1 VRVRTLALALAI
13 ACATAAAA
21 APAGAQRAALAVAAE
36 PAAARVQATGLLAD
50 SQFVTLLRSG
60 FPLRLHYRLELWR
73 VRSSWFDVFVRE
85 VGWDAVARHDPL
97 TEEFVLLRT
106 GGAMSRHA
114 TPEDLDRALAIPY
127 RVTLTAGGGDTY
139 YYLARLEAT
148 TLNQSDLDELTRW
161 LRGDVGPAVS
171 ERGNVGDALARGAQR
186 TLLRLAG
193 LPRLTLE
200 GRSARFRPAR

>member
-1 VRVRTLALALAI
+1 VRGRVLALSLALAAG
-13 ACATAAAA
+13 A
-21 APAGAQRAALAVAAE
+21 APAAAQRAALAVAAE
-36 PAAARVQATGLLAD
+36 STTARVQATGLLAD
-50 SQFVTLLRSG
+50 SQFVALLRSG

-97 TEEFVLLRT
+97 TDEFVLLRT
-106 GGAMSRHA
+106 GGSASRHA
-114 TPEDLDRALAIPY
+114 SSEDLDRALTLPY
-127 RVTLTAGGGDTY
+127 RVSLPAPAGDSY

-148 TLNQSDLDELTRW
+148 TLNQSDIDELTRW

-171 ERGNVGDALARGAQR
+171 ERRDVGDALARGAQR

-193 LPRLTLE
+193 LPRLELE
-200 GRSARFRPAR
+200 AQSGRFGRGR

>member
-1 VRVRTLALALAI
+1 MRGRIPALAFAL
-13 ACATAAAA
+13 AAAA
-21 APAGAQRAALAVAAE
+21 APAAAQRPALAVQAE
-36 PAAARVQATGLLAD
+36 SAAARVQATGLLAD
-50 SQFVTLLRSG
+50 SQFVALLRSG

-97 TEEFVLLRT
+97 TDEFVLLRT
-106 GGAMSRHA
+106 GGAATRHA
-114 TPEDLDRALAIPY
+114 SPEDLDRALTLPY
-127 RVTLTAGGGDTY
+127 RVAFRAAGSDAY

-161 LRGDVGPAVS
+161 LRGDVRPAVS
-171 ERGNVGDALARGAQR
+171 ERGDVGDALARGAQR

-200 GRSARFRPAR
+200 GRSARFRGTP

>member
-1 VRVRTLALALAI
+1 VRGRTLALALAM
-13 ACATAAAA
+13 ALAPGAAAA
-21 APAGAQRAALAVAAE
+21 QRPVLAVAAE
-36 PAAARVQATGLLAD
+36 SAAARVQATGLLVD

-60 FPLRLHYRLELWR
+60 FPLRLHFRLELWR

-97 TEEFVLLRT
+97 TGEFVLLRT
-106 GGAMSRHA
+106 GGGSSRHA
-114 TPEDLDRALAIPY
+114 SPEDLERALAIPY
-127 RVTLTAGGGDTY
+127 RVTLTAGGGEEY

>member
-1 VRVRTLALALAI
+1 VNGRVL
-13 ACATAAAA
+13 
-21 APAGAQRAALAVAAE
+21 ALAVALAAGAASVAAQRPGLAVVAE
-36 PAAARVQATGLLAD
+36 SAAARVQARGLLAD

-97 TEEFVLLRT
+97 TDEFILLRT
-106 GGAMSRHA
+106 GGGSSRHA
-114 TPEDLDRALAIPY
+114 SAEDLDRALGVPY
-127 RVTLTAGGGDTY
+127 RVTLTAPGRDSY

-161 LRGDVGPAVS
+161 LRGDIGPAVS
-171 ERGNVGDALARGAQR
+171 GRQNVGDALARGAQR

-200 GRSARFRPAR
+200 GRSERFRPGS

>member
-1 VRVRTLALALAI
+1 MNGRVL
-13 ACATAAAA
+13 
-21 APAGAQRAALAVAAE
+21 ALAVALAVGAASAAAQRPGLAVVAE
-36 PAAARVQATGLLAD
+36 SAAARVQARGLLAD

-97 TEEFVLLRT
+97 TDEFILLRT
-106 GGAMSRHA
+106 GGGSSRHA
-114 TPEDLDRALAIPY
+114 SAEDLDRALAVPY
-127 RVTLTAGGGDTY
+127 RVTLTASGRDSY

-161 LRGDVGPAVS
+161 LRGDIGPAVS
-171 ERGNVGDALARGAQR
+171 GRQNVGDALARGAQR

-200 GRSARFRPAR
+200 GRSARFRPGE

>member
-1 VRVRTLALALAI
+1 MRGRCLPLALAMALAMG
-13 ACATAAAA
+13 AAA
-21 APAGAQRAALAVAAE
+21 APAAAQRPALAVAAE
-36 PAAARVQATGLLAD
+36 PTASRVQATGLLAD

-97 TEEFVLLRT
+97 TDEFVLLRT
-106 GGAMSRHA
+106 GGATSRHA
-114 TPEDLDRALAIPY
+114 SAEDLDRALAVPY
-127 RVTLTAGGGDTY
+127 RVTLTAAGGGEY

-161 LRGDVGPAVS
+161 LRGDVGPAMS

-193 LPRLTLE
+193 LPRLTVE

>member
-1 VRVRTLALALAI
+1 
-13 ACATAAAA
+13 
-21 APAGAQRAALAVAAE
+21 
-36 PAAARVQATGLLAD
+36 
-50 SQFVTLLRSG
+50 
-60 FPLRLHYRLELWR
+60 
-73 VRSSWFDVFVRE
+73 VRSSWFDVFVRSRR
-85 VGWDAVARHDPL
+85 DAVPGTTPDRSSCCCD
-97 TEEFVLLRT
+97 
-106 GGAMSRHA
+106 GGASRHA

-127 RVTLTAGGGDTY
+127 RVTLTAGSDDAY

-200 GRSARFRPAR
+200 GRSGRFRSTR